1 MTITKAKAKEAFIK
15 TIGFA
20 GCVLL
25 TTFAGIFA
33 MMSLSAFVVS
43 IIEKDIFSVMACVIA
58 AVIAKI
64 LWDVRKD
71 TLV

>member
-1 MTITKAKAKEAFIK
+1 MDSMVSK
-15 TIGFA
+15 TFMKVIGFA

-33 MMSLSAFVVS
+33 MVSLSALVVS
-43 IIEKDIFSVMACVIA
+43 IIEKDLFSVMAAIA
-58 AVIAKI
+58 AGIITKI

>member
-1 MTITKAKAKEAFIK
+1 MDSMVSK
-15 TIGFA
+15 TFMKVIGFA
-20 GCVLL
+20 GCALL

-33 MMSLSAFVVS
+33 MVSLAALVVS
-43 IIEKDIFSVMACVIA
+43 IVEKDLFSVMAAIVAGI
-58 AVIAKI
+58 ITKI

>member
-1 MTITKAKAKEAFIK
+1 MDSMVSK
-15 TIGFA
+15 TFMKVIGFA

-33 MMSLSAFVVS
+33 MVSLSAFVVS
-43 IIEKDIFSVMACVIA
+43 IVEKDLFSVMACIVA
-58 AVIAKI
+58 AIITMI

>member
-1 MTITKAKAKEAFIK
+1 MDSMVSK
-15 TIGFA
+15 TFMKVIGFA

-33 MMSLSAFVVS
+33 MVSLSALIVS
-43 IIEKDIFSVMACVIA
+43 IIEKDLFSVMACIVA
-58 AVIAKI
+58 AIITKI